1 MKLTFIEKISF
12 GFGGGVNAV
21 KTDFFVWYL
30 GVYYLTVV
38 GLNPLYTGT
47 ALLIALIFDAF
58 SDPLIGAFSD
68 RIKSKFGR
76 RHSLMLLSLAPI
88 TLSYYLLFIPP
99 DLILDHQFNAF
110 LWLTIFSI
118 FTRFFVSLFEIPHK
132 ALAVEIPKSYEDK
145 ASIMSLR
152 EGFQSLIA
160 LSHSFLILPLI
171 GFQNDMSDWSA
182 VGQVGAA
189 LMFVFGLI
197 SILGTLSL
205 LPKLPS
211 LTIKRRVWIF
221 IAKQASEDFFV
232 GLNLYTNCMG
242 FSKQFDIFN
251 TNTILGSNP
260 TSNKKLYCYLFF
272 NCCI

>member
-1 MKLTFIEKISF
+1 MI
-12 GFGGGVNAV
+12 
-21 KTDFFVWYL
+21 
-30 GVYYLTVV
+30 
-38 GLNPLYTGT
+38 
-47 ALLIALIFDAF
+47 
-58 SDPLIGAFSD
+58 
-68 RIKSKFGR
+68 
-76 RHSLMLLSLAPI
+76 LSLVPI

-99 DLILDHQFNAF
+99 KLILDYQFNTF

-118 FTRFFVSLFEIPHK
+118 LTRFFVSLFEIPHK

-205 LPKLPS
+205 LSKLPKWAGNENSIVKDKVSQLKEEFGYILLNKPLRIFLLGSISIQIAWGLANSLTFLTQTQFWDLTPLQIRNFVAIYFLTAAFSWFLTPKLVKS
-211 LTIKRRVWIF
+211 LIRKDW
-221 IAKQASEDFFV
+221 
-232 GLNLYTNCMG
+232 
-242 FSKQFDIFN
+242 
-251 TNTILGSNP
+251 
-260 TSNKKLYCYLFF
+260 
-272 NCCI
+272 

>member
-68 RIKSKFGR
+68 RIKSSFGR
-76 RHSLMLLSLAPI
+76 RHSLMIVSLVPI
-88 TLSYYLLFIPP
+88 ALSYYLLFIPP
-99 DLILDHQFNAF
+99 DLILDHQFITF
-110 LWLTIFSI
+110 LWLTMFSI
-118 FTRFFVSLFEIPHK
+118 LTRFFVSLFEIPHK

-171 GFQNDMSDWSA
+171 GFQNDMSDWS
-182 VGQVGAA
+182 
-189 LMFVFGLI
+189 GLDR
-197 SILGTLSL
+197 LEQL
-205 LPKLPS
+205 
-211 LTIKRRVWIF
+211 
-221 IAKQASEDFFV
+221 
-232 GLNLYTNCMG
+232 
-242 FSKQFDIFN
+242 
-251 TNTILGSNP
+251 
-260 TSNKKLYCYLFF
+260 
-272 NCCI
+272 

>member
-76 RHSLMLLSLAPI
+76 RHSLMILSLAPI
-88 TLSYYLLFIPP
+88 ALSYYLLFIPP
-99 DLILDHQFNAF
+99 DLILDHQFNTF
-110 LWLTIFSI
+110 LWLIIFSI
-118 FTRFFVSLFEIPHK
+118 LTRFFVSLFEIPHK
-132 ALAVEIPKSYEDK
+132 AMAVEIPKSYEDK

-171 GFQNDMSDWSA
+171 GFQNDMNDWSA

-189 LMFVFGLI
+189 LMLTFGLI

-205 LPKLPS
+205 LPKLPKWEGNENSIVKDKVSQLS
-211 LTIKRRVWIF
+211 LIHI
-221 IAKQASEDFFV
+221 
-232 GLNLYTNCMG
+232 
-242 FSKQFDIFN
+242 
-251 TNTILGSNP
+251 
-260 TSNKKLYCYLFF
+260 
-272 NCCI
+272 